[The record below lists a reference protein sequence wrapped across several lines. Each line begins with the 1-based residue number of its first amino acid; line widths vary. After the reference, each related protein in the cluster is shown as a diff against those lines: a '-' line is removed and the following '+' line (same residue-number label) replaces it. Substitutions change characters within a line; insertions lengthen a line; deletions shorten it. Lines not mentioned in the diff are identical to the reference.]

1 MNENPS
7 QDNLLNSILDALDA
21 VLPAKHHV
29 DVAIRARDLMSRHSV
44 TPETA
49 LNQLLTIL
57 TDAGLEC
64 EIIHVGSADAPPLSY
79 VVASSMLVEQST
91 TSRPVQSVD
100 GKALVVR
107 GSVASFLSQGAEKST
122 MRTST
127 PRRETEYHHAQSFS
141 DLWPYLRSILREEK
155 TDIWVV
161 IGYSVLSSLLA
172 LVVPITAQAIVNS
185 VALGVFNKQ
194 LIVLCSLVF
203 LGLLASGVLAVLE
216 RWVIELIQRRIF
228 VHASFDIMQR
238 LPSIRL
244 SALREQYA
252 PELVNRFFDVITI
265 QKSLGKF
272 LLEGINAAL
281 VLLVGL
287 IVLAIYHPFFLLYDV
302 VLIAFLPVLVFG
314 LGRGGITTA
323 IEASKRKYETASWL
337 EEIARAQL
345 AVKLTGAR
353 SFAFDRLDTIA
364 AAYVQDRRRHF
375 VILSRQIFG
384 SMFFKSVATVGV
396 LGLGGMLVIDQQMSL
411 GQLVA
416 AQIVIIMILNAVE
429 KLIGQLDL
437 YYDLMAAI
445 GKVASISDKPLEDV
459 GGIPVPASANG
470 GSIRVR
476 DVWFTYEHAHQP
488 ALRGASLDVPPGG
501 RISLIGA
508 SGSGK
513 TTLLHSILG
522 LELMQRGVITVNDV
536 DVRSAD
542 LTSLRSRVA
551 LVSPLDQLV
560 DGTIE
565 ENIML
570 GRSASHEDLQW
581 AMRMVCL
588 LPDVDALPDGLRT
601 ALRADGL
608 TISFGMQRRI
618 LFARMILHRPEI
630 LLLDEAFDGIEEST
644 KQRMLSE
651 IFAHREW
658 TIVNVSHDEDVVRR
672 TQAVYALKDG
682 CIHRVDGGLYG

>member
-1 MNENPS
+1 MNDTPPHIG
-7 QDNLLNSILDALDA
+7 LFTSILDALDA
-21 VLPAKHHV
+21 VLPAKYNV
-29 DVAIRARDLMSRHSV
+29 DVALRARDLLSRHSV

-49 LNQLLTIL
+49 LDHLVSIL
-57 TDAGLEC
+57 SDAGLEC
-64 EIIHVGSADAPPLSY
+64 EIVNTASAPAPDDSF
-79 VVASSMLVEQST
+79 VVTAEHLLLQSTARSPRTAFDGRALVIRGST
-91 TSRPVQSVD
+91 TS
-100 GKALVVR
+100 
-107 GSVASFLSQGAEKST
+107 FLSEGAEKPA

-127 PRRETEYHHAQSFS
+127 PRREGEHHHAQSFT
-141 DLWPYLRSILREEK
+141 DLWPYLRSILREER

-161 IGYSVLSSLLA
+161 VGYSVLSSLLA

-228 VHASFDIMQR
+228 VKASFDIMQR

-272 LLEGINAAL
+272 MLEGINAAL

-302 VLIAFLPVLVFG
+302 MLIGFLPLLVYG

-364 AAYVQDRRRHF
+364 AAYVHDRRRHF

-416 AQIVIIMILNAVE
+416 AEIVIIMILNAVE

-445 GKVASISDKPLEDV
+445 GKVANISDKPLEDV
-459 GGIPVPASANG
+459 GGIPVPSLSTG
-470 GSIRVR
+470 GTIHIR

-488 ALRGASLDVPPGG
+488 ALRGASLEVPSGC

-522 LELMQRGVITVNDV
+522 LEMMQRGLITVNDV

-542 LTSLRSRVA
+542 LASLRARVA

-570 GRSASHEDLQW
+570 GRSASHADLQW

-588 LPDVDALPDGLRT
+588 QSDVDALPDGLRT

-630 LLLDEAFDGIEEST
+630 LLLDEAFDGIEEAT

-651 IFAHREW
+651 IFAHSAW

-672 TQAVYALKDG
+672 TQAVYALQDG
-682 CIHRVDGGLYG
+682 CIQLVDGGLHD

>member
-1 MNENPS
+1 MNDTPS
-7 QDNLLNSILDALDA
+7 HDNLLNSILDALDA

-44 TPETA
+44 SPETA
-49 LNQLLTIL
+49 LDQLLTIL

-64 EIIHVGSADAPPLSY
+64 EIIHVGSADAPPHSY
-79 VVASSMLVEQST
+79 VVSSSLLVEQST
-91 TSRPVQSVD
+91 STRPLRSAD

-107 GSVASFLSQGAEKST
+107 GSVASFLSQGAERST
-122 MRTST
+122 MRTSS
-127 PRRETEYHHAQSFS
+127 PKHEEEQHHSQSFT

-161 IGYSVLSSLLA
+161 VGYSVLSSLLA

-238 LPSIRL
+238 LPSMRL

-281 VLLVGL
+281 ILLVGL

-302 VLIAFLPVLVFG
+302 ILIGFLPVLVYS
-314 LGRGGITTA
+314 LGRGGIATA

-396 LGLGGMLVIDQQMSL
+396 LGLGGMLVIEQQMSL

-429 KLIGQLDL
+429 KLISQLDL

-445 GKVASISDKPLEDV
+445 GKVSNISDKPLEDV
-459 GGIPVPASANG
+459 GGIPVPASAAG

-488 ALRGASLDVPPGG
+488 SLRGASLDVPSGC

-522 LELMQRGVITVNDV
+522 LEQMQQGVITVNDV

-542 LTSLRSRVA
+542 LASLRSRVS

-560 DGTIE
+560 DGTVE

-588 LPDVDALPDGLRT
+588 QPDVDTLPDGLRT

-651 IFAHREW
+651 IFAHRAW

-682 CIHRVDGGLYG
+682 CIHRVDGGLHG

>member
-1 MNENPS
+1 MNEQQSNDS
-7 QDNLLNSILDALDA
+7 LLLGILDVLNQ
-21 VLPAKHHV
+21 VLPAKDHV
-29 DVAIRARDLMSRHSV
+29 DVSIRARALLSRHDV

-49 LNQLLTIL
+49 LDHLFTIL

-64 EIIHVGSADAPPLSY
+64 EIEIIGKAQAPPLSF
-79 VVASSMLVEQST
+79 LVNSQRQLVRST
-91 TSRPVQSVD
+91 ETVPETSVD
-100 GKALVVR
+100 GRALIIR
-107 GSVASFLSQGAEKST
+107 GQLTSFISEGSGKSA
-122 MRTST
+122 MRTSNHDHKDDHGHA
-127 PRRETEYHHAQSFS
+127 ETFS
-141 DLWPYLRSILREEK
+141 ALWPYLRSMLVTEK

-161 IGYSVLSSLLA
+161 VGYSVISSLLA
-172 LVVPITAQAIVNS
+172 LVVPVSAQAIVNS
-185 VALGVFNKQ
+185 VALGVFNRQ

-203 LGLLASGVLAVLE
+203 LGLLASGVLSVLE

-228 VHASFDIMQR
+228 VTASFDIMQR
-238 LPSIRL
+238 LPSMRL

-287 IVLAIYHPFFLLYDV
+287 LVLAVYHPFFLLYDV
-302 VLIAFLPVLVFG
+302 ILIAFLPVLVYA
-314 LGRGGITTA
+314 LGRGGIATA

-353 SFAFDRLDTIA
+353 SFIFDRLDTIA

-384 SMFFKSVATVGV
+384 SMFFKSIATVGV

-445 GKVASISDKPLEDV
+445 GKVASISEKPLEDV
-459 GGIPVPASANG
+459 GGVQVPRSQEG
-470 GSIRVR
+470 GRISVR
-476 DVWFTYEHAHQP
+476 NVWFTYEHANKP
-488 ALRGASLDVPPGG
+488 VLRDASLEIPAGC
-501 RISLIGA
+501 RISLVGS

-522 LELMQRGVITVNDV
+522 LEPIQRGVVSVNDV
-536 DVRSAD
+536 DVRNAD
-542 LTSLRSRVA
+542 LRSLRSLVT

-570 GRSASHEDLQW
+570 GRSFSHEDLQW
-581 AMRMVCL
+581 ALRMVCL
-588 LPDVDALPDGLRT
+588 PADIEALTDGLRT
-601 ALRADGL
+601 SLRADGL

-618 LFARMILHRPEI
+618 LFARMIIQRPEV
-630 LLLDEAFDGIEEST
+630 LLLDEAFDGIEESM
-644 KQRMLSE
+644 KQRILSQV
-651 IFAHREW
+651 FAHRAW

-672 TQAVYALKDG
+672 TEAVYSLRDG
-682 CIHRVDGGLYG
+682 GVFLVDGVQND